1 MNLHFNFPS
10 SSAAVAAISLLI
22 VNLPEIMDCV
32 LLALSCSKAT
42 VDIYQPVLLLLL
54 LLHSSTGAC
63 FPYQNK
69 GGQQKN
75 KI

>member
-22 VNLPEIMDCV
+22 VNLPEIMYCV
-32 LLALSCSKAT
+32 LLALSCSKAI
-42 VDIYQPVLLLLL
+42 VDLYQPVLLL

>member
-42 VDIYQPVLLLLL
+42 VDIYQPVLLL
-54 LLHSSTGAC
+54 HSSTGAC

-69 GGQQKN
+69 GGQQKK